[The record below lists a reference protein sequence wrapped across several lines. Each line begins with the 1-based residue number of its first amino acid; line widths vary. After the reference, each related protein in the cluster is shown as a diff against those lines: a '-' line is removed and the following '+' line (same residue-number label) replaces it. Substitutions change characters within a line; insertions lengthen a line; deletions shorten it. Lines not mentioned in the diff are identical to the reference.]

1 MGWQRVGQRVWAGL
15 RRGGQWLSRR
25 LAVCFVLGLV
35 LVLGIHACQV
45 AEIRPEP
52 EPAMMVDAV
61 PTPELPDW
69 IEQISPTDEA
79 DPLAQ
84 IRIRFKYPLIPVTS
98 LESPEVEKILK
109 QVQIQPKLPGQ
120 FRVLTPR
127 MIGFQGDRA
136 LPGATRVRVTL
147 KAGLGDLAGNRL
159 EEDLAWTFNTPRI
172 QLTNLPGT
180 DWEGKPDPTPIV
192 LEPALKLTSN
202 VELNLASLEKH
213 AKLTSEDA
221 ETTIGLKASLDEA
234 TDEPAEFTDPQTEFN
249 PASRTWQYTLTPRR
263 SLQRATNYTF
273 VVEAGLEP
281 AQGNL
286 VSDVQYTSQV
296 QTYGPLALE
305 KLEFYGQPDVGGTY
319 GRFEKGAAQL
329 RFNNGL
335 VAASATKAIT
345 VSPAPKEGIPLVRA
359 YDGDNLVGLNPYALE
374 PATRYTI
381 TIGADLEDKYGQKLG
396 KTETI
401 AYETGNVA
409 PELWA
414 PTGLNIFPAG
424 QNLQLNVSS
433 VNLPQP
439 QFQASF
445 KVMEPADLVYFDS
458 AYPRGEGAELLPA
471 VESWS
476 TQAIGNQPPNETVD
490 TAIDLKQQLGGD
502 TGMLAYGIQARTNR
516 YVEEGVEKW
525 REASFYGMVQ
535 LTNLGVFAQWFPE
548 SGLVRVHHLS
558 DGQPVANAAVEIY
571 RSRLAEKSR
580 SPVNACATG
589 QTDATGMLV
598 LNAAALRQCMEGHS
612 TFQKPP
618 ELVVIAREGRDWAF
632 TRTYEFSGGYGYG
645 IDADWDGEGPIAR
658 GVIFSDRQ
666 LYQPNETAWLTG
678 VAYYLDQGNLVQSRN
693 TTYQITLERPD
704 GQKRDLGRQTTN
716 EFGTFS
722 QELKLDPNQPLGVYV
737 VRAKADNGV
746 ELRGEFRVA
755 EFKPPNFKVDLSLD
769 REANKDNRIL
779 AVAGDRLNATAQ
791 SNYLFGPPVEG
802 GRANFYVTR
811 RRFSGGDATR
821 SDFQPAGWPDFRFG
835 RQWIWPEEQPTLT
848 ADVLQRS
855 MALDATGKA
864 SQTVE
869 IGKDLPFAVDYR
881 IDVEVKDVSNLT
893 VADSQTVTALPS
905 DRLIGLK
912 TDFLGEAGKPLNL
925 EVIVTNPAGQALAGE
940 AVKLELQRMEYR
952 SVTQVIEGGERARN
966 QVEYTTVADQTV
978 RSRNQATTATLTPPE
993 AGSYR
998 IRASFPNRSEAS
1010 ATDVQVWVTGEGSV
1024 RWWGRDNNR
1033 LDLRLDK
1040 AEYQVGDTATVLIQS
1055 PYPEGEV
1062 YFAVVRHDR
1071 LYEQVIPV
1079 KGSAPQ
1085 VQFPITPEMLPNAAV
1100 QAVLVRQGKP
1110 LSATEPVEVENLAR
1124 VGFAP
1129 FKVGIAQKRL
1139 QVDIAPT
1146 QASLAPGASQT
1157 LNFQLKDAAGNPT
1170 AGQLTVLV
1178 VNEAILQLSGYRP
1191 PDLVDT
1197 VYAAQPIATRFS
1209 DNRPNVI
1216 LSQLVSPLEK
1226 GWGYGGGFSAGAAN
1240 TRVRRAFQPTAY
1252 YNGSVLTDAQGRASV
1267 TFSLPDD
1274 LTTWRVMVVAA
1285 TTDRRFGQG
1294 DATFQTTQPL
1304 VTNPILPQFARPG
1317 DRIEAGVAVT
1327 NTTGSAGN
1335 LKITGSLSG
1344 PIAFA
1349 DGKPASLNTRSA
1361 TGTQAYRFPI
1371 VVQQAGEA
1379 TVQFNSQLDQA
1390 SDAFEV
1396 PLPIRTLE
1404 VTEQVVET
1412 GTTRDR
1418 AKVAL
1423 NIDRKVNPDAGG
1435 LDINLAST
1443 LLPEMTVPA
1452 QELLAAEPWPFLESW
1467 ASQLA
1472 IVTSLQQ
1479 LTQRYPQLQV
1489 TTNTP
1494 LATIQSDALA
1504 QLQRLQRPD
1513 GGFATWRGAQQ
1524 SDPFVTPY
1532 VAQVLAQLQPAP
1544 ATGATGAIP
1553 LPTTTPIPTNL
1564 VEPLKGYLGK
1574 VLADPG
1580 QYDFCKEALC
1590 QAQVRLEILRA
1601 LAAWGDRRTDFLTEI
1616 YGQRDQFDLVE
1627 RLKLARY
1634 LQTLP
1639 DWQAEARSLSAQ
1651 VQETL
1656 AESGRST
1663 SVNLP
1668 RTWRW
1673 LNSPTVA
1680 QAEALHLAL
1689 AQAADATTVD
1699 RLLQGLLNRQ
1709 REGSWGNS
1717 YDTASALNALV
1728 AYSQTQAIPPNFTAT
1743 AKLDRKTLLE
1753 AAFLGY
1759 RQPNA
1764 SVSVPMA
1771 DLPKGKHNLHLQ
1783 KQGNGTLHYRVAYRY
1798 RLEGNP
1804 PGRLNGLRVSRSLHP
1819 ANDKKVLHQV
1829 GLFASNQPVSLAP
1842 GQVFD
1847 VGVEVITDQ
1856 PVDHVLITDPLPAG
1870 LEAIDANFQT
1880 TTPVFQAQS
1889 DSWQITYQTIYR
1901 DRIFAYADH
1910 LEPGVYTLHYL
1921 VRSVTP
1927 GTFLWPGSEAHL
1939 QYAPEEFGRA
1949 AAATLKVAAA
1959 S

>member
-1 MGWQRVGQRVWAGL
+1 MGWQRVGQRVWARV
-15 RRGGQWLSRR
+15 RRGWRRLSRR
-25 LAVCFVLGLV
+25 VGVWFVLGLV

-52 EPAMMVDAV
+52 EPAMLVEAV

-84 IRIRFKYPLIPVTS
+84 IRIRFKHPLIGVES
-98 LESPEVEKILK
+98 LESPDVEKILK

-120 FRVLTPR
+120 FRLLTPR

-136 LPGATRVRVTL
+136 LPGATRMRVTL
-147 KAGLGDLAGNRL
+147 KAGLGDLEGNRL
-159 EEDLAWTFNTPRI
+159 DQDLVWTFNTPLI

-180 DWEGKPDPTPIV
+180 DWEGNPDPTPIT
-192 LEPALKLTSN
+192 LEPTLKLTSN
-202 VELNLASLEKH
+202 VELNLASLEKQ
-213 AKLTSEDA
+213 AKLTSEA
-221 ETTIGLKASLDEA
+221 TETTINLKASLEEA
-234 TDEPAEFTDPQTEFN
+234 TAEPADFTDPQTEFN
-249 PASRTWQYTLTPRR
+249 PARRTWHYTLTPRR
-263 SLQRATNYTF
+263 SLQQATDYTF

-286 VSDVQYTSQV
+286 VSETTYTSQV
-296 QTYGPLALE
+296 KTYSPLALE
-305 KLEFYGQPDVGGTY
+305 KLEFYGKPDAGGTY
-319 GRFEKGAAQL
+319 GRFEQGAAQL

-345 VSPAPKEGIPLVRA
+345 VSPAPREGIPLIRA

-374 PATRYTI
+374 PDTRYTI
-381 TIGADLEDKYGQKLG
+381 TIGADLEDQYGQKLG
-396 KTETI
+396 ETKTVS
-401 AYETGNVA
+401 YETGNVA
-409 PELWA
+409 PEIWA

-424 QNLQLNVSS
+424 QDLQLNVSS

-439 QFQASF
+439 EFRASF

-458 AYPRGEGAELLPA
+458 AYPRGEGTELLSA
-471 VESWS
+471 VGSWS
-476 TQAIGNQPPNETVD
+476 RQTITNQPKNETVD
-490 TAIDLKQQLGGD
+490 TAIDLKQQLRGD

-525 REASFYGMVQ
+525 REPNFYGMVQ

-558 DGQPVANAAVEIY
+558 DGQPVANADVEIY

-589 QTDATGMLV
+589 KTDTAGMLV
-598 LNAAALRQCMEGHS
+598 LNAAALRQCMAGNS

-618 ELVVIAREGRDWAF
+618 ELVIIAREAQDWAF

-666 LYQPNETAWLTG
+666 LYQPNETVWLTG
-678 VAYYLDQGNLVQSRN
+678 VAYYLDKGNLVQSKN
-693 TTYQITLERPD
+693 TAYQITLERPD
-704 GQKRDLGRQTTN
+704 GQKRELGRQTTN
-716 EFGTFS
+716 QFGTFS
-722 QELKLDPNQPLGVYV
+722 QELKLEANQPLGVYRV
-737 VRAKADNGV
+737 LAKADKGV

-755 EFKPPNFKVDLSLD
+755 EFKPPNFKVDLTLD
-769 REANKDNRIL
+769 REANKANQVL
-779 AVAGDRLNATAQ
+779 AVAGDRINANAQ

-802 GRANFYVTR
+802 GSASFYVTR
-811 RRFSGGDATR
+811 RR
-821 SDFQPAGWPDFRFG
+821 SDFRPEDWQAFSFG
-835 RQWIWPEEQPTLT
+835 RQWIWPEEQPTIT
-848 ADVLQRS
+848 AEVLQRQ

-864 SQTVE
+864 SQTVT
-869 IGKDLPFAVDYR
+869 IGQDLPFAVDYR
-881 IDVEVKDVSNLT
+881 IDVEVKDVSNLS
-893 VADSQTVTALPS
+893 VAASQTVTALPS

-912 TDFLGEAGKPLNL
+912 ADFLGEAGKPLDL
-925 EVIVTNPAGQALAGE
+925 EFIVTNPAGQALAGE
-940 AVKLELQRMEYR
+940 AVKLELQRMAYR

-978 RSRNQATTATLTPPE
+978 RSRNEATTATLTPPE
-993 AGSYR
+993 AGPYR
-998 IRASFPNRSEAS
+998 IRATFPNRRDEAS
-1010 ATDVQVWVTGEGSV
+1010 ATDVQLWVTGEGTV

-1033 LDLRLDK
+1033 LDVRLDK
-1040 AEYQVGDTATVLIQS
+1040 SEYQVGDTATALIQS

-1079 KGSAPQ
+1079 KGGAPQ
-1085 VQFPITPEMLPNAAV
+1085 IQFQITPEMLPNAAV

-1110 LSATEPVEVENLAR
+1110 LSPTEPVEVENLAR
-1124 VGFAP
+1124 IGFAP

-1139 QVDIAPT
+1139 QVAIAPT
-1146 QASLAPGASQT
+1146 QETLAPGDRQT
-1157 LNFQLKDAAGNPT
+1157 VNFQLTDADGNPT
-1170 AGQLTVLV
+1170 AGQVTVLV
-1178 VNEAILQLSGYRP
+1178 VNEAVLQLSGYRP
-1191 PDLVDT
+1191 PDLVET
-1197 VYAAQPIATRFS
+1197 VYAEQPIATRFS

-1216 LSQLVSPLEK
+1216 LNQLASPLDK
-1226 GWGYGGGFSAGAAN
+1226 GWGYGGGFLAGAAN
-1240 TRVRRAFQPTAY
+1240 TRVRREFQPAAY
-1252 YNGSVLTDAQGRASV
+1252 YNGSVLTDTQGKATV

-1274 LTTWRVMVVAA
+1274 LTTWRVMAVAA
-1285 TTDRRFGQG
+1285 TTDARFGQG
-1294 DATFQTTQPL
+1294 EATFQTTQPL

-1317 DRIEAGVAVT
+1317 DRIEAGLSVT
-1327 NTTGSAGN
+1327 NTTGQAGN
-1335 LKITGSLSG
+1335 LQVTGSLTG

-1349 DGKPASLNTRSA
+1349 DGKPASLNTRSQ

-1371 VVQQAGEA
+1371 VVEQAGEA
-1379 TVQFNSQLDQA
+1379 TVQFNSQLNTA
-1390 SDAFEV
+1390 TDAFEV

-1418 AKVAL
+1418 AQVAL

-1452 QELLAAEPWPFLESW
+1452 QTLLAEEPWPFLESL
-1467 ASQLA
+1467 ASRLA
-1472 IVTSLQQ
+1472 IVTNLQQ
-1479 LTQRYPQLQV
+1479 LTQRYPQLSV
-1489 TTNTP
+1489 TTDQP
-1494 LATIQSDALA
+1494 LDTIQRETLA

-1513 GGFATWRGAQQ
+1513 GGFAAWPGAEQ

-1532 VAQVLAQLQPAP
+1532 VAQVLAQLQPA
-1544 ATGATGAIP
+1544 TGTGQAGAIP
-1553 LPTTTPIPTNL
+1553 LPTATPIPANL
-1564 VEPLKGYLGK
+1564 IDPLKTYLGK

-1580 QYDFCKEALC
+1580 QYGFCEEALC
-1590 QAQVRLEILRA
+1590 KAQVRLEILRG
-1601 LAAWGDRRTDFLTEI
+1601 LAALGDRRSDFLADI
-1616 YGQRDQFDLVE
+1616 YGQRHELDLVAQI
-1627 RLKLARY
+1627 KLARY
-1634 LQTLP
+1634 LQAFP
-1639 DWQAEARSLSAQ
+1639 DWQPEARSLTTQ
-1651 VQETL
+1651 VQENL

-1663 SVNLP
+1663 TVNLP

-1673 LNSPTVA
+1673 LSSPTVA

-1689 AQAADATTVD
+1689 EQSADATTLD
-1699 RLLQGLLNRQ
+1699 RLLQGLLNQQ
-1709 REGSWGNS
+1709 REGTWGNS
-1717 YDTASALNALV
+1717 YDTASALSALV
-1728 AYSQTQAIPPNFTAT
+1728 AYSQTQATPPNFTAT
-1743 AKLDRKTLLE
+1743 ARLDRKTLLE
-1753 AAFLGY
+1753 AAFQGY

-1771 DLPKGKHNLHLQ
+1771 GLPKGKHNLQLQ
-1783 KQGNGTLHYRVAYRY
+1783 KTGEGTLHYLVAYRY

-1819 ANDKKVLHQV
+1819 ANDKKVLQQF
-1829 GLFASNQPVSLAP
+1829 GLFAPNQPLALPP

-1847 VGVEVITDQ
+1847 VGVEVITDH

-1870 LEAIDANFQT
+1870 LEAIDASFQT
-1880 TTPVFQAQS
+1880 STPFFQAQA
-1889 DSWQITYQTIYR
+1889 DSWQITYQTIHR
-1901 DRIFAYADH
+1901 DRVMAYADH
-1910 LEPGVYTLHYL
+1910 LEPGVYALHYL

-1927 GTFLWPGSEAHL
+1927 GTFLWPGTEAHL
-1939 QYAPEEFGRA
+1939 KYAPEEFGRA
-1949 AAATLKVAAA
+1949 AAATLKVAEA

>member
-1 MGWQRVGQRVWAGL
+1 MGWQRVWQRVWAEV
-15 RRGGQWLSRR
+15 RRGWRRLSRR
-25 LAVCFVLGLV
+25 FGICFVLGWV

-45 AEIRPEP
+45 AEIQPEP
-52 EPAMMVDAV
+52 EPAMLVEAV
-61 PTPELPDW
+61 PLPELPDW

-84 IRIRFKYPLIPVTS
+84 IRIRFKHPLIGVES

-120 FRVLTPR
+120 FRLLTPR

-147 KAGLGDLAGNRL
+147 KAGLGDLEGNRL
-159 EEDLAWTFNTPRI
+159 EQDLIWTFNTPLI

-180 DWEGKPDPTPIV
+180 DWEGKPDPTPIT
-192 LEPALKLTSN
+192 LEPTLKLTSN
-202 VELNLASLEKH
+202 VELNLASLEKQ
-213 AKLTSEDA
+213 AKLTSEGA
-221 ETTIGLKASLDEA
+221 ETTINLKASLDEA
-234 TDEPAEFTDPQTEFN
+234 TAELDDFIDPQTEFN

-263 SLQRATNYTF
+263 SLQRATAYTF

-286 VSDVQYTSQV
+286 VSETTYTSQV
-296 QTYGPLALE
+296 KTYGPLAFE
-305 KLEFYGQPDVGGTY
+305 KLEFYGKPDAGGTY
-319 GRFEKGAAQL
+319 GRFEQGAAQL

-335 VAASATKAIT
+335 VATSVTKAIA
-345 VSPAPKEGIPLVRA
+345 VSPAPKEGIPLARA

-381 TIGADLEDKYGQKLG
+381 TIGPDLEDQYGQKLG
-396 KTETI
+396 EAQTI
-401 AYETGNVA
+401 TYETGNVA

-424 QNLQLNVSS
+424 QDLQLNVSS

-439 QFQASF
+439 EFRASF

-458 AYPRGEGAELLPA
+458 AYPRGEGTELLPA

-476 TQAIGNQPPNETVD
+476 RQTIANQPKNVNVD

-502 TGMLAYGIQARTNR
+502 TGMLAYGVQARTNR

-525 REASFYGMVQ
+525 REPSFYGMVQ

-548 SGLVRVHHLS
+548 SGLVRIHHLS
-558 DGQPVANAAVEIY
+558 DGQPVANAPVEIY

-589 QTDATGMLV
+589 RTDTAGMLV
-598 LNAAALRQCMEGHS
+598 LNAAALRQCMAGNS

-618 ELVVIAREGRDWAF
+618 ELLIIAREGKDWAF
-632 TRTYEFSGGYGYG
+632 SRTYEFSGGYGYG
-645 IDADWDGEGPIAR
+645 IDADWDGEGPISR

-666 LYQPNETAWLTG
+666 LYQPNETVWLTG
-678 VAYYLDQGNLVQSRN
+678 VAYYLDQGNLVKSQN
-693 TTYQITLERPD
+693 TAYQITLERPD
-704 GQKRDLGRQTTN
+704 GQKRELGRQTTN

-722 QELKLDPNQPLGVYV
+722 QEFKLEANQPLGVYV

-746 ELRGEFRVA
+746 EVRGEFRVA

-769 REANKDNRIL
+769 REANKDNQIL
-779 AVAGDRLNATAQ
+779 AVAGDRLTATAQ

-811 RRFSGGDATR
+811 RRSA
-821 SDFQPAGWPDFRFG
+821 FQPAGWPEFSFG
-835 RQWIWPEEQPTLT
+835 RQWIWPQEQPTIT
-848 ADVLQRS
+848 ADVLQRQT
-855 MALDATGKA
+855 ALDPTGKV

-881 IDVEVKDVSNLT
+881 IDVEVKDVSNLS
-893 VADSQTVTALPS
+893 VANSQTVTALPS

-912 TDFLGEAGKPLNL
+912 ADFLGAAGKPLNL
-925 EVIVTNPAGQALAGE
+925 EFIVTNPAGQALAGE
-940 AVKLELQRMEYR
+940 SVKLELQRMEYR
-952 SVTQVIEGGERARN
+952 SVTQVIEGSERARN

-993 AGSYR
+993 AGPYR
-998 IRASFPNRSEAS
+998 IRATFPSSRDEAS
-1010 ATDVQVWVTGEGSV
+1010 ATDVQVWVTGEGTV

-1033 LDLRLDK
+1033 LEIRLDQP
-1040 AEYQVGDTATVLIQS
+1040 EYQVGDTATALIQS

-1071 LYEQVIPV
+1071 LYERVISV
-1079 KGSAPQ
+1079 RGNAPQ
-1085 VQFPITPEMLPNAAV
+1085 VQFTITPEMLPNAAV
-1100 QAVLVRQGKP
+1100 QAVLVRQGQP
-1110 LSATEPVEVENLAR
+1110 LSPTAPAEVENLAR

-1139 QVDIAPT
+1139 QVAITPV
-1146 QASLAPGASQT
+1146 QASLTPGATQT
-1157 LNFQLKDAAGNPT
+1157 VNFQLKDAAGNPT

-1197 VYAAQPIATRFS
+1197 VYAEQPIATRFS

-1216 LSQLVSPLEK
+1216 LAQLASPLEK
-1226 GWGYGGGFSAGAAN
+1226 GWGYGGGFLAGAAN
-1240 TRVRRAFQPTAY
+1240 TRVRRQFQPTAY
-1252 YNGSVLTDAQGRASV
+1252 YNGSVIADAQGNASV
-1267 TFSLPDD
+1267 TFTLPDD
-1274 LTTWRVMVVAA
+1274 LTTWRVMAVA
-1285 TTDRRFGQG
+1285 TTADARFGQA

-1304 VTNPILPQFARPG
+1304 VTHPILPQFARPG
-1317 DRIEAGVAVT
+1317 DRIEAGLAVT

-1335 LKITGSLSG
+1335 LQITGSLSG

-1349 DGKPASLNTRSA
+1349 DGKPASLNTRSQA
-1361 TGTQAYRFPI
+1361 GTQAYRFPI

-1379 TVQFNSQLDQA
+1379 TVQFNSQLNQA
-1390 SDAFEV
+1390 SDAFAV

-1404 VTEQVVET
+1404 VTEQVVAT

-1418 AKVAL
+1418 AKVPL

-1435 LDINLAST
+1435 LEVNLAST

-1452 QELLAAEPWPFLESW
+1452 QTLLAEEPWPFLESL
-1467 ASQLA
+1467 ASRLA

-1479 LTQRYPQLQV
+1479 LAQRYPQLTI
-1489 TTNTP
+1489 TTDQP
-1494 LATIQSDALA
+1494 LDTIQSETLA

-1513 GGFATWRGAQQ
+1513 GGFAAWRGAKV

-1532 VAQVLAQLQPAP
+1532 VAQVLAQLQPA
-1544 ATGATGAIP
+1544 TSTSTTGAIP
-1553 LPTTTPIPTNL
+1553 LPTATPIPPDL
-1564 VEPLKGYLGK
+1564 IEPLKGYLDK

-1580 QYDFCKEALC
+1580 QYDFCREGLC
-1590 QAQVRLEILRA
+1590 KAQVRLEILRA
-1601 LAAWGDRRTDFLTEI
+1601 LAALGDRRSDFLTEI
-1616 YGQRDQFDLVE
+1616 YGQRNELDFVE
-1627 RLKLARY
+1627 RIKLARY
-1634 LQTLP
+1634 LQRFP
-1639 DWQAEARSLSAQ
+1639 DWQPEARSLTAQ
-1651 VQETL
+1651 VQENL

-1663 SVNLP
+1663 TVNLP

-1673 LNSPTVA
+1673 LSSPTVA

-1689 AQAADATTVD
+1689 AQSADATTLD
-1699 RLLQGLLNRQ
+1699 RLLQGLLNQR
-1709 REGSWGNS
+1709 REGTWGNS

-1728 AYSQTQAIPPNFTAT
+1728 AYSQTQATPPNFTAT

-1753 AAFLGY
+1753 AAFQGY

-1771 DLPKGKHNLHLQ
+1771 DLPKGKHDLQLQ
-1783 KQGNGTLHYRVAYRY
+1783 KTGDGTLHYLVAYRY
-1798 RLEGNP
+1798 RLAGNP
-1804 PGRLNGLRVSRSLHP
+1804 PGRLNSLRVTRSLHP
-1819 ANDKKVLHQV
+1819 ANDKKVLQQF
-1829 GLFASNQPVSLAP
+1829 GLFAPNQPVSLTP

-1847 VGVEVITDQ
+1847 IGVEVITDH

-1870 LEAIDANFQT
+1870 LEAIDASFQT
-1880 TTPVFQAQS
+1880 STPFFQAQS
-1889 DSWQITYQTIYR
+1889 DSWQITYQTIHR

-1927 GTFLWPGSEAHL
+1927 GTFLWPGTEAHL

-1949 AAATLKVAAA
+1949 AAATLKVGEA